1 MIIRE
6 GGGRES
12 VKSIKFSIIIPFKK
26 PTVYLYECLTKIGKQ
41 SYRNFEVILLPDKK
55 EKFTYSKSRVIPTG
69 QIGPAEKRDIG
80 AKKSTGDILAF
91 IDDDAYPE
99 KDWLKNMVKNFAVAE
114 IAAVGG
120 PGVTPADVSW
130 QEQASG
136 WFAASPFGGG
146 SYSYRFLPAVKRFID
161 DYPSMNLAVRKSD
174 FLKVGG
180 FDSGYWPGED
190 TKLCLDLTY
199 KLGKKIIYDPDVL
212 VYHHR
217 RELWGS
223 HLRQNGNYGLHR
235 GYFAKVL
242 PKTSFRLV
250 YFLPSFLVLGL
261 FLFPKVVVPA
271 YGLLLVINAFWIAA
285 KSRSLFQGLISMPV
299 VFLTHFWYGVR
310 FIQGFLFTRRLTH

>member
-1 MIIRE
+1 M
-6 GGGRES
+6 
-12 VKSIKFSIIIPFKK
+12 KPIKFSIIIPFKK
-26 PTVYLYECLTKIGKQ
+26 STSYLHECLERIIKQ
-41 SYRNFEVILLPDKK
+41 SYRNFEIILLPDGQKIQMLK
-55 EKFTYSKSRVIPTG
+55 QVQHDIFRVRVIPTG
-69 QIGPAEKRDIG
+69 QIGPAEKRDVG
-80 AKKSTGDILAF
+80 AEKSTGSILAF
-91 IDDDAYPE
+91 IDDDAYPD
-99 KDWLKNMVKNFAVAE
+99 KDWLKNMVKNFSNAE

-136 WFAASPFGGG
+136 WFAASPLGGG
-146 SYSYRFLPAVKRFID
+146 SYTYRFMPQVKRFVD

-180 FDSGYWPGED
+180 FDSSYWPGED

-199 KLGKKIIYDPDVL
+199 KLGKKIIYDPKVL

-217 RELWGS
+217 RELWGP

-235 GYFAKVL
+235 GYFAKAI

-250 YFLPSFLVLGL
+250 YFLPSCLVLGL
-261 FLFPKVVVPA
+261 ILFPMFVVPA
-271 YGLLLVINAFWIAA
+271 YCLLLITNAFWIIV
-285 KSRSLFQGLISMPV
+285 KSRSLFQGLISLPV

-310 FIQGFLFTRRLTH
+310 FIQGFLFTKHLSR

>member
-1 MIIRE
+1 MT
-6 GGGRES
+6 
-12 VKSIKFSIIIPFKK
+12 VKFSIIIPFKK
-26 PTVYLYECLTKIGKQ
+26 STVNLYECLDKIRKQ

-55 EKFTYSKSRVIPTG
+55 EKFTNTKLKVIPTG
-69 QIGPAEKRDIG
+69 QIGPAEKRDVG
-80 AKKSTGDILAF
+80 AEKSTGSILAF
-91 IDDDAYPE
+91 IDDDAYPD
-99 KDWLKNMVKNFAVAE
+99 KDWLKNMVKNFADRE

-120 PGVTPADVSW
+120 PGVTPSNVSW

-136 WFAASPFGGG
+136 WFGASPFGGG
-146 SYSYRFLPAVKRFID
+146 SNSYRFLPAAKRFID

-180 FDSGYWPGED
+180 FDSSYWPGED

-199 KLGKKIIYDPDVL
+199 KLGKKITYDPEVL

-217 RELWGS
+217 RKLWGP

-235 GYFAKVL
+235 GYFAKAL

-250 YFLPSFLVLGL
+250 YFLPSFIVLGL
-261 FLFPKVVVPA
+261 FLFPKVVGPA
-271 YGLLLVINAFWIAA
+271 YGLLLLINAFWIAV

-310 FIQGFLFTRRLTH
+310 FIQGFFFTRKLFR